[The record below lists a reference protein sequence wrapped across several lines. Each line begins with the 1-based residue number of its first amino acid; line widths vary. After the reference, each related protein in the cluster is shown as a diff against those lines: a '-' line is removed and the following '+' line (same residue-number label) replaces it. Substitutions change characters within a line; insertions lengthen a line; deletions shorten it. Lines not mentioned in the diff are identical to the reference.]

1 MHHLR
6 SLKEIHCI
14 AKGPGI
20 SKSDANI
27 RILLLLATGLY
38 RGSQKIT
45 DISQHKHLQYI
56 VGKSLKPG
64 NFGKFGVGTFTPSC
78 LSPHLDSWRLKHPVE
93 DIWVTSRIL
102 LIVTMNPKLQP
113 HIREW
118 KPQGATVL
126 TVAELKS
133 HQTSYLKTF
142 TIQTCLVFSTS
153 RASMKPFPQ
162 SETVELAATVGGWFL
177 KSAIGVPEYQSPLV
191 HRYDEGKSTASKT
204 NKFHHPSDPYTTWPH

>member
-56 VGKSLKPG
+56 VGKSLKLG

-78 LSPHLDSWRLKHPVE
+78 LSPHLHSWRLKHPVE

-102 LIVTMNPKLQP
+102 LIVTMNAKLQP
-113 HIREW
+113 HIYDRVETTRCDCFDSFGI
-118 KPQGATVL
+118 K
-126 TVAELKS
+126 KS
-133 HQTSYLKTF
+133 SN
-142 TIQTCLVFSTS
+142 
-153 RASMKPFPQ
+153 
-162 SETVELAATVGGWFL
+162 FL
-177 KSAIGVPEYQSPLV
+177 
-191 HRYDEGKSTASKT
+191 SKDI
-204 NKFHHPSDPYTTWPH
+204 HHPNLLGVQHIPCKHEAISSVGNGWAGSNSRGLVPQKCDRSTRVPVTSCS